1 MNKIHIIPYFF
12 IFILAWLA
20 TGCNDD
26 YVPKPRGFQRLELPK
41 HEYKNI
47 SSPCGFSFDIPMY
60 AQLVP
65 DSHPRAEKCWYNLYY
80 IPFNAT
86 LHLSYKPVSSRAA
99 LIQMTEDAR
108 TMVYKHTI
116 KADEIYES
124 SFGKENFRGMMY
136 ELSGSTATN
145 FQFYVTDTSSHFIL
159 GSLYFN
165 DRTNSDSIAPALAH
179 LKTDILYMLNSLQ
192 WK

>member
-1 MNKIHIIPYFF
+1 MSSKNYLAKFF
-12 IFILAWLA
+12 IFSLAYIFIS
-20 TGCNDD
+20 CNDD
-26 YVPKPRGFQRLELPK
+26 YVPKPRGFQRLDLPK
-41 HEYKNI
+41 HTYKNVT
-47 SSPCGFSFDIPMY
+47 SACGFSFDIPVY
-60 AQLVP
+60 SELVP
-65 DSHPRAEKCWYNLYY
+65 DTHPQAEKCWYNLYY

-86 LHLSYKPVSSRAA
+86 LHLSYKPVANRDA

-124 SFGKENFRGMMY
+124 SIGKNNFRGMMY

-145 FQFYVTDTSSHFIL
+145 FQFYITDTSKHFIL

-165 DRTNSDSIAPALAH
+165 DRTNSDSIAPALEH
-179 LKTDILYMLNSLQ
+179 LKKDILYMLNSLQ

>member
-1 MNKIHIIPYFF
+1 MFT
-12 IFILAWLA
+12 LVWLV

-41 HEYKNI
+41 HEYKNV
-47 SSPCGFSFDIPMY
+47 SSLCGFSFDIPVY
-60 AQLVP
+60 AELVP
-65 DSHPRAEKCWYNLYY
+65 DSHPQAEKCWYNLYY
-80 IPFNAT
+80 FPFNAT

-124 SFGKENFRGMMY
+124 RIGKENFRGMLY

-145 FQFYVTDTSSHFIL
+145 FQFYVTDTSHHFIL

-165 DRTNSDSIAPALAH
+165 DRTNSDSIAPALDH
-179 LKTDILYMLNSLQ
+179 LKKDILYMLNSLQ